1 MRVGTTVAC
10 HNRDVPATARWAEET
25 GLSAAEVMPAPRD

>member
-10 HNRDVPATARWAEET
+10 QKRDVPATARWAKET
-25 GLSAAEVMPAPRD
+25 GLPAAEVMPAVRD